1 MSDGGP
7 DSVQSPQPVAL
18 AGRCMLGYRAP
29 PAKTRLGARHD
40 VVAEATPVCWR
51 PFGSPSGWVTARL
64 DAGPPAWFRAVDTI
78 QGEGGRH
85 SVRSYAVRI
94 GVFKITDGF

>member
-1 MSDGGP
+1 
-7 DSVQSPQPVAL
+7 
-18 AGRCMLGYRAP
+18 MLGYRAP

-40 VVAEATPVCWR
+40 VVAEATPVCLR

-78 QGEGGRH
+78 QGEGGRN
-85 SVRSYAVRI
+85 RSGLTLFGSESSKSPTASES
-94 GVFKITDGF
+94 K